1 MNTTVFVRIF
11 AAAAAL
17 VVSLTVGA
25 AHAGHEGDPPT
36 YADRVLRGAWGF
48 SASGVILVP
57 NEHHP
62 LQVVAV
68 GVMEFDGAGGCAIR
82 DTININGTAIPD
94 RSSDSCSYQVNPDG
108 TGTIEASF
116 AGDPGPVP
124 LSFAIVDKANS
135 LRFIRTDLGVASGV
149 AQRQRRSDH

>member
-1 MNTTVFVRIF
+1 MNTTISLRFF
-11 AAAAAL
+11 AAATALAVLTTTSAAR
-17 VVSLTVGA
+17 
-25 AHAGHEGDPPT
+25 AGHEDDPPT
-36 YADRVLRGAWGF
+36 YTDRVLRGAWGF
-48 SASGVILVP
+48 SANGVIVVP

-68 GVMEFDGAGGCAIR
+68 GIMEFDGVGGCAIR

-149 AQRQRRSDH
+149 AERQRRGDH